1 MGGTWH
7 IIALFCIVTY
17 PVWAASHLVPVKKCF
32 AGLPAG
38 TGSLCCDVEGFGP
51 QGLTDCWDSTYTFE
65 SCCLQPPQLGTVLED
80 HEVNTGWSIV
90 KLVPVEKC
98 FIGLPAETGPMCCDI
113 ERFGP
118 RGLTRC
124 WDSTYTF
131 ESCCLQPPEHSTE
144 VQEDNKAL
152 KQAEEKTDTTAEAQ
166 PGNQVEQADSVIDV
180 RSTSMPM
187 ATVDFSLQYCCGLTQ
202 NCATFWFHCR
212 PGQGCEIE
220 TATAMLCDSHPLSP
234 PFTVI
239 QNAVGAFTEGNEL
252 ELEGTL
258 YFTSAAIGL
267 LKEDL
272 RGAGRNGDSLVHKS
286 VNTCVGIFDLD
297 ETFGTCQQAQDPH
310 MYQKVGEYP
319 LQDTLLRTLQDID
332 CSLCRPPRCKIY
344 AVAMILASNTRVMS
358 EHRLV
363 LAVPSN
369 CSHGD
374 VALQIVP
381 HIMDQ
386 RLGDSPF
393 MLHKVK
399 VHRFHHGD
407 SCQHRGRPSIWPAAI
422 VSLSLMILPRLLNLF
437 HSSAPRVT
445 SQNYND
451 RQDPHSSYSSKPLN
465 AIDFIRMMALWNT
478 LCIHM
483 TSDFPFFIIADAMNQ
498 LLWPADPF
506 LCKLL
511 RERGLAEVLKQP
523 KQLVYLKLEQH
534 RFR

>member
-7 IIALFCIVTY
+7 ISAVLFGIATD
-17 PVWAASHLVPVKKCF
+17 PVWAVSRLVPVKKCF

-51 QGLTDCWDSTYTFE
+51 QGLTDCWDSTYAFE
-65 SCCLQPPQLGTVLED
+65 SCCLPLQLGKVLED
-80 HEVNTGWSIV
+80 HEVKTGIV

-98 FIGLPAETGPMCCDI
+98 FIGLPAETGPMCCDV

-131 ESCCLQPPEHSTE
+131 ESCCLQPLEHSTE
-144 VQEDNKAL
+144 VQEDSKPL
-152 KQAEEKTDTTAEAQ
+152 DQAEETTDTTAEAQ
-166 PGNQVEQADSVIDV
+166 LGNQVEQADSVIDV
-180 RSTSMPM
+180 GSASMPM

-212 PGQGCEIE
+212 PRQGCEIE
-220 TATAMLCDSHPLSP
+220 TATAMLCDGHPLSP

-239 QNAVGAFTEGNEL
+239 QNALGAFTEGNQL

-267 LKEDL
+267 LKEEL
-272 RGAGRNGDSLVHKS
+272 WRAGRNGDSLVHTS
-286 VNTCVGIFDLD
+286 VNTCVGTFALD
-297 ETFGTCQQAQDPH
+297 ETFGTCQQARDPH

-319 LQDTLLRTLQDID
+319 LQDTLLRTLRDID

-363 LAVPSN
+363 LAVPRN

-407 SCQHRGRPSIWPAAI
+407 SCQHSGRPSIWPAAI

-445 SQNYND
+445 SQND
-451 RQDPHSSYSSKPLN
+451 RQDPHSSALN

-483 TSDFPFFIIADAMNQ
+483 SSNFPFFIIADGMNQ
-498 LLWPADPF
+498 LLWPADHF

-511 RERGLAEVLKQP
+511 RERGFAEVLKQ
-523 KQLVYLKLEQH
+523 LVYVNLA
-534 RFR
+534 